1 MTQKSKTKDFRDMV
15 VRDVMTEHPLVVSAT
30 DSVGGAMAKLIEADV
45 RHLPV
50 VQDGALVGIVSDR
63 DFHEALNILFTNPA
77 RGQDHPWDRAVSTLM
92 SSDVISVDPECDLA
106 EAIDT
111 MIDQKVGALPV
122 VEADSDQLVGIVSY
136 IDILRAARAA
146 LG

>member
-1 MTQKSKTKDFRDMV
+1 MTRRAKTKELRDMV
-15 VRDVMTEHPLVVSAT
+15 VRDVMTQRPLIVSAT

-45 RHLPV
+45 RHLSV

-63 DFHEALNILFTNPA
+63 DFHEALEILFANHD

-111 MIDQKVGALPV
+111 MIDQKIGALPV
-122 VEADSDQLVGIVSY
+122 VEADSDEIVGIVSY
-136 IDILRAARAA
+136 VDILRAARAA
-146 LG
+146 LA